1 MDPVN
6 IPGNRNARRNQTRRN
21 DRALTDYIL
30 VSGNREND
38 FTSQIINKSR
48 EGYIPQGGVSV
59 VIVGGNR
66 LYTQAMVKY

>member
-6 IPGNRNARRNQTRRN
+6 IPGNRNARRNQTRR
-21 DRALTDYIL
+21 DRPLTDYIL
-30 VSGNREND
+30 VSANREND
-38 FTSQIINKSR
+38 FTSQIMNKSR

-59 VIVGGNR
+59 VVGTSK